1 MSLLNSSIFYK
12 HLSHTNMSAVE
23 YMLSVGTTLI
33 GNYRSRKRI
42 GRPLAMSNQ
51 KRLRIKMSISDIQNS
66 DVWRLS
72 AHMPEVT
79 PTKRRCACCSKKEKE
94 KRTNVIVSFVVFVL
108 VGKIVFRCIIETM
121 YISDEMNKYLI
132 IPSHG
137 FLS

>member
-1 MSLLNSSIFYK
+1 MSS
-12 HLSHTNMSAVE
+12 
-23 YMLSVGTTLI
+23 
-33 GNYRSRKRI
+33 
-42 GRPLAMSNQ
+42 
-51 KRLRIKMSISDIQNS
+51 SDIQNS

-72 AHMPEVT
+72 AHIPEVT
-79 PTKRRCACCSKKEKE
+79 PTKRRCACCSTKEKE
-94 KRTNVIVSFVVFVL
+94 KRTNVIVSFVVFVS